1 MFYEN
6 GSGVAQDYGEAMR
19 WFHKVADQGDAFAQ
33 NKIGVLYY
41 NGWGVARDYGE
52 AMRWFRMAADHGD
65 ARAQN
70 NIGWLYANGEGV
82 PRDLA
87 QASQKAA
94 GNGNELPKN
103 GLPQIRRPHNGAAS
117 GPPLMAAS
125 NSPSE
130 TPA

>member
-6 GSGVAQDYGEAMR
+6 GWGVAQDYGEAMR

-94 GNGNELPKN
+94 GNGNELAKKW
-103 GLPQIRRPHNGAAS
+103 LAA
-117 GPPLMAAS
+117 
-125 NSPSE
+125 N
-130 TPA
+130 